1 VSDAARQ
8 SDLPKTWEGNCLFG
22 GSDSGT
28 LFRICVQFEESVKN
42 L

>member
-8 SDLPKTWEGNCLFG
+8 SDLAKTWEGNCLW
-22 GSDSGT
+22 GSLILR
-28 LFRICVQFEESVKN
+28 LFWICVQFEESVKN